1 MHRTAFGAV
10 QVSGDVA
17 VSTNHQLKY
26 SMSDEIATAGWVSIR
41 RTASQTAYSTTSRL
55 AMTLENYA

>member
-1 MHRTAFGAV
+1 M
-10 QVSGDVA
+10 A